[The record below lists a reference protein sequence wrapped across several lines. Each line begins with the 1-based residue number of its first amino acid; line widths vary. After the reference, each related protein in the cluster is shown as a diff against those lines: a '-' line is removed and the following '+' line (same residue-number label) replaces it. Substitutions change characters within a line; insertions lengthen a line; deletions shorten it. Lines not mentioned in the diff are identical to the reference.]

1 MSSPYVIFVLQRMP
15 LTREIQLASLRLGG
29 ANPLFLI
36 AGPCVIESESHAR
49 MMAERVAKIAA
60 DHGIPYIFKASYD
73 KANRS
78 SIKAFRGPG
87 LTEGLRIL
95 AKIRSDLHLPILTDI
110 HEPSQAAAAAE
121 VADILQIPAFLARQ
135 TDLLLAAAKT
145 GRIVNIKK
153 AQFLSPWDMGNVA
166 EKVASSGN
174 HNLILT
180 ERGASFGYNNLVV
193 DMRTF
198 PVLQKFGYPVVYD
211 VTHSVQIPGGLGH
224 ASGGQPEFI
233 ETLARAGVATG
244 VDGLFLETH
253 DNPAAAL
260 SDGPNALPLAQ
271 LSQLLSRVK
280 ELSDLVRKWSAS

>member
-1 MSSPYVIFVLQRMP
+1 MNS
-15 LTREIQLASLRLGG
+15 TREIQLGSLRLGG

-36 AGPCVIESESHAR
+36 AGPCVIESEVHAR
-49 MMAERVAKIAA
+49 SMAERVAKIAA
-60 DHGIPYIFKASYD
+60 DAGVPYIFKASYD

-87 LTEGLRIL
+87 LAEGLRIL
-95 AKIRSDLHLPILTDI
+95 SKIKAELKVPILTDI
-110 HEPSQAAAAAE
+110 HEVSQAAPAAE

-135 TDLLLAAAKT
+135 TDLLIAAAKT
-145 GRIVNIKK
+145 GRIINIKK
-153 AQFLSPWDMGNVA
+153 AQFLSPWDMSNVA
-166 EKVASSGN
+166 EKVSSSGN
-174 HNLILT
+174 AKIVLT

-211 VTHSVQIPGGLGH
+211 VTHSVQIPGGLGN

-233 ETLARAGVATG
+233 ETLARAGVAAG
-244 VDGLFLETH
+244 VDGIFLETH

-271 LSQLLSRVK
+271 LPALLSRIKQV
-280 ELSDLVRKWSAS
+280 STLVRSWGQA